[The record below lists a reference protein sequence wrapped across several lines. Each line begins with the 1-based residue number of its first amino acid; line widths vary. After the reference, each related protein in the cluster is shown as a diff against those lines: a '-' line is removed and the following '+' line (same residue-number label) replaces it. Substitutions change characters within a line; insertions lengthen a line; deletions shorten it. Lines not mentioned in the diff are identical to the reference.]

1 MLPLLTAVETQA
13 LDRETEARG
22 TTVESLMERAGFAV
36 ARAAVGVTGGA
47 YGRRAV
53 VICGKGNNGGD
64 GLVAA
69 RHLARWGV
77 TVQVFLLA
85 GPSAGAPSTMLDR
98 LRGAG
103 VSVQGFDGRAFD
115 RALGRAEVAVD
126 AIFGTGFRGTAE
138 GPHAEAI
145 EAINEAGTAVVAV
158 DIPSGVEGDTG
169 AVRGPA
175 VAADVTVTFGA
186 PKAGAVLFPGAA
198 HAGVVQVA
206 DIGFPE
212 DLLRPGDL
220 TLVEPEDVRAWLP
233 VRSPDAHKR
242 RTGVVL
248 VVAGSRRMTGAPRL
262 VAEGAYRTGAGLVT
276 VAVPGAI
283 LPVVQA
289 GPAEATFLPMPEG
302 PAGSVAE
309 AAWEVLAERLDTFD
323 AVALG
328 PGLSTDDETPAFVR
342 RLVRESP
349 VPVVVDADALNAFAG
364 RAGDLG
370 HRRAP
375 AILTPHTGEFARL
388 FGMPAEEVLEDRP
401 GLARKAAAET
411 GCVVVLKGP
420 LTVVALP
427 EGQVRVN
434 PTGSPALAT
443 GGTGD
448 VLTGAVA
455 ALVARGAA
463 PPDAASAGAYLHG
476 LAGEIAGA
484 RTGEGTV
491 ASDVARAMPEAV
503 RRVGGSA

>member
-1 MLPLLTAVETQA
+1 MLPVLTAVDTHA
-13 LDRETEARG
+13 LDRKTEARG
-22 TTVESLMERAGFAV
+22 TTVVTLMERAGFAV
-36 ARAAVGVTGGA
+36 ARAAVAAAGGV

-53 VICGKGNNGGD
+53 VACGKGNNGGD

-69 RHLARWGV
+69 RHLDRWGV
-77 TVQVFLLA
+77 AVEVFLLA
-85 GPSAGAPSTMLDR
+85 EPTSGAPSVMRDR
-98 LRGAG
+98 LQGAG
-103 VSVQGFDGRAFD
+103 VRVQEFDRPAFGRALD
-115 RALGRAEVAVD
+115 RADVVVD
-126 AIFGTGFRGTAE
+126 AIFGTGFRGQV
-138 GPHAEAI
+138 GGLHADVI
-145 EAINEAGTAVVAV
+145 GAINQAWAAVIAV

-169 AVRGPA
+169 AIRGPA

-186 PKAGAVLFPGAA
+186 PKAGALLYPGAD
-198 HAGVVQVA
+198 HAGVVEVA

-233 VRSPDAHKR
+233 VRPPDTHKR

-262 VAEGAYRTGAGLVT
+262 VAEGAFRTGAGLVT
-276 VAVPGAI
+276 VALPAGI

-289 GPAEATFLPMPEG
+289 TTTEATFLPIPEG
-302 PAGSVAE
+302 PAGSVVE
-309 AAWEVLAERLDTFD
+309 AGWDELAERLDAFD
-323 AVALG
+323 ALAIG
-328 PGLSTDDETPAFVR
+328 PGLTTDEETPEFVR
-342 RLVRESP
+342 RMVRQSS

-370 HRRAP
+370 LRRAP

-388 FGMPAEEVLEDRP
+388 FGMPAAEVLEDRP

-411 GCVVVLKGP
+411 GCVVVLKGAR
-420 LTVVALP
+420 TVVALP

-455 ALVARGAA
+455 ALLARGAA
-463 PPDAASAGAYLHG
+463 PPEAASAAAYIHG
-476 LAGEIAGA
+476 LAGEIAAA

-491 ASDVARAMPEAV
+491 ASEVARALPEAV
-503 RRVGGSA
+503 RRVEGPA